1 MTIYLDRTTRDEVIA
16 RQIEDDAQI
25 ALWLLSRSLIEP
37 PKSPYE
43 KPPHIG
49 ARGQYVVA
57 TAVDGVWQYE
67 VLTVAEFAERY
78 EEVED
83 GGDG

>member
-1 MTIYLDRTTRDEVIA
+1 MSLVIDRNTRQEVVA
-16 RQIEDDAQI
+16 RKIEDDAQI
-25 ALWLLSRSLIEP
+25 ALWLLSRALIEP
-37 PKSPYE
+37 PKSPYD

-57 TAVDGVWQYE
+57 QPVDGVWQYE
-67 VLTVAEFAERY
+67 VLTVAEFDERY